1 MGLPSPP
8 GRGLSLGSGF
18 GIWTSGWSENT
29 VLSGLGSSTSHLRY
43 FDHELN
49 FKTLLM
55 LNIRGELL
63 TTLLP
68 KVALASVHLKF
79 NLLAVATSGNP
90 TPSCQHIPLQISGEY
105 SSTSGAFL
113 IDLERLMALLPME
126 ELLLARPDLN
136 KVMALMPNME
146 DLEELLIKRLDCGGR
161 GTVGVWKSTFFLFA
175 NPGAGPSRVHRG
187 EQNSHC
193 SWKYC

>member
-1 MGLPSPP
+1 MG
-8 GRGLSLGSGF
+8 F
-18 GIWTSGWSENT
+18 
-29 VLSGLGSSTSHLRY
+29 STSHPRY
-43 FDHELN
+43 FDLELN

-55 LNIRGELL
+55 LNLRGELL

-90 TPSCQHIPLQISGEY
+90 TPSCQHIPMQFSGEY

-136 KVMALMPNME
+136 KVMALMPNLE

-161 GTVGVWKSTFFLFA
+161 GTVGAWKSTFFSICK
-175 NPGAGPSRVHRG
+175 SRCWA
-187 EQNSHC
+187 QPC
-193 SWKYC
+193 A

>member
-1 MGLPSPP
+1 MPSPP
-8 GRGLSLGSGF
+8 GRELSLGSGF

-29 VLSGLGSSTSHLRY
+29 VLSGLGFSTSQLRY
-43 FDHELN
+43 FDLELN

-79 NLLAVATSGNP
+79 NLLAVATSGNL
-90 TPSCQHIPLQISGEY
+90 TPSCQQIPMQFSGEY

-126 ELLLARPDLN
+126 ELLLARPDLD

-161 GTVGVWKSTFFLFA
+161 GTVGAWK
-175 NPGAGPSRVHRG
+175 
-187 EQNSHC
+187 
-193 SWKYC
+193 

>member
-29 VLSGLGSSTSHLRY
+29 VLSNLGFSTSHLRY
-43 FDHELN
+43 FDLELN

-79 NLLAVATSGNP
+79 NLLAVATSGNL
-90 TPSCQHIPLQISGEY
+90 TPSCQQIPMQFSGEY

-146 DLEELLIKRLDCGGR
+146 DLEELLIKRLDSGGR
-161 GTVGVWKSTFFLFA
+161 GTVGAWK
-175 NPGAGPSRVHRG
+175 
-187 EQNSHC
+187 
-193 SWKYC
+193 